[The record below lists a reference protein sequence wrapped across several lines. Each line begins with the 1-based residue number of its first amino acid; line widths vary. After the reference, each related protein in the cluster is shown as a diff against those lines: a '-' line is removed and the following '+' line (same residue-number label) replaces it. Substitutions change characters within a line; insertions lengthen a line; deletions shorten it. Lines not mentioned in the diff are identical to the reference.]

1 MGVLLALA
9 AAAAY
14 GLSDF
19 IGGVASRRTSSWPVA
34 VLAGAGALV
43 GAVVLALTLP
53 GSASGADLA
62 WGALSGLGGG
72 AGSGF
77 LYRGFATGRMGV
89 VAPVSAVG
97 TAVVPVIAGL
107 VGGERPSLLVWIG
120 IVLALPGIWFVA
132 RERRAGVGVADGLV
146 DGVLAGI
153 GFGLLFAAIGQVPD
167 SAGYWPLAVGQA
179 VSLVTIAVV
188 AVALGATW
196 RPTARSEAWGLVAG
210 LLASVAVLAFL
221 AATHTGLLTVAA
233 VITSLYPA
241 ATILL
246 ATALLREPVQRAQGV
261 GMLLCAGA
269 VALVAAG

>member
-9 AAAAY
+9 AAVAY

-34 VLAGAGALV
+34 VLAGLGGLV
-43 GAVVLALTLP
+43 GAVVLAIALP
-53 GSASGADLA
+53 GRATGVHLA
-62 WGALSGLGGG
+62 WGALAGVGSG
-72 AGSGF
+72 AGSAF
-77 LYRGFATGRMGV
+77 LYRGFALGRMGV

-97 TAVVPVIAGL
+97 TAVVPVVAAL
-107 VGGERPSLLVWIG
+107 AGGERPSLLVWAG
-120 IVLALPGIWFVA
+120 IALALPGIWFVS
-132 RERRAGVGVADGLV
+132 RERQADVGLADGLI

-179 VSLVTIAVV
+179 VSLVAIA
-188 AVALGATW
+188 AVAMVLGVSW
-196 RPTARSEAWGLVAG
+196 RPTAWSESWGLGAG
-210 LLASVAVLAFL
+210 LLGSLAVLAFL
-221 AATHTGLLTVAA
+221 AASHTGLLTVAA

-246 ATALLREPVQRAQGV
+246 ATVLLREPVHRAQGL
-261 GMLLCAGA
+261 GMMLCAGA

>member
-9 AAAAY
+9 AAVAY

-34 VLAGAGALV
+34 VIAGVGALV
-43 GAVVLALTLP
+43 GSVVLAVALP
-53 GSASGADLA
+53 GDPHGTDLA
-62 WGALSGLGGG
+62 WGVLSGLGAG

-77 LYRGFATGRMGV
+77 LYRGFASGRMGV
-89 VAPVSAVG
+89 IAPVSAVG
-97 TAVVPVIAGL
+97 AAVVPVAAGVL
-107 VGGERPSLLVWIG
+107 GGERPSLTVWIG
-120 IVLALPGIWFVA
+120 VVLALPGIWFVS
-132 RERRAGVGVADGLV
+132 REKQVGVGLADGLL
-146 DGVLAGI
+146 DGVIAGI
-153 GFGLLFAAIGQVPD
+153 GFGVFFAAIGQVPERG
-167 SAGYWPLAVGQA
+167 GYWPLALGQG
-179 VSLVTIAVV
+179 VSLVVIA
-188 AVALGATW
+188 AVAALLGARW
-196 RPTARSEAWGLVAG
+196 RPTARSQAWGLVAG
-210 LLASVAVLAFL
+210 ALASVAMLGFL

-246 ATALLREPVQRAQGV
+246 ATLLLREPIHRPQGL

>member
-9 AAAAY
+9 AACAY

-19 IGGVASRRTSSWPVA
+19 VGGVASRRTSSWPVV
-34 VLAGAGALV
+34 VLAGVGALV
-43 GAVVLALTLP
+43 GAVVLALALP
-53 GSASGADLA
+53 GDPSSTDLV
-62 WGALSGLGGG
+62 WGALSGIGGG

-77 LYRGFATGRMGV
+77 LYRGFAAGRMGV
-89 VAPVSAVG
+89 VAPISAVG
-97 TAVVPVIAGL
+97 AAVVPVIAG
-107 VGGERPSLLVWIG
+107 VAGGERPSLVVWAG

-132 RERRAGVGVADGLV
+132 REKQAGLGLADGLL

-153 GFGLLFAAIGQVPD
+153 GFGLLFAAIGQVPGR
-167 SAGYWPLAVGQA
+167 AGYWPLALSQT
-179 VSLVTIAVV
+179 VSLAAVTAT
-188 AVALGATW
+188 AALVGASW

-210 LLASVAVLAFL
+210 ALASVAVLGFL
-221 AATHTGLLTVAA
+221 AATHTGLLTVSA

-246 ATALLREPVQRAQGV
+246 ATAVLREPVHWAQGV